1 MNDLYINK
9 ANHQPELN
17 PLPNVRFGQN
27 SEQHGHS
34 SSIAFKAKNKLPH
47 TLLKIGKSGAGED
60 YTSSV
65 NKTPNSKALEAFILP
80 SKLMSDDFLAAD
92 FKFGLKNGISAGAF
106 FGGDVISNANARN
119 QAELFVDHLM
129 TGNGKNWID
138 DGTLSNGMK
147 QTPEVKSF
155 IEKVCTE
162 FKSLM
167 QTKFGNFWEVQL
179 NKNKYNNISFSFG
192 SSPTLKGLVGGTQ
205 KTVVSIQNIMYH
217 TYYRTWLASL
227 NLHIEDDFG
236 VSESDVTSPRGAS
249 AAVAVPALAD
259 FWILQHQ
266 RGKKPFITVF
276 DIPFSCSGSY

>member
-1 MNDLYINK
+1 MNDLFINK
-9 ANHQPELN
+9 SSCTPELN

-27 SEQHGHS
+27 NEMNGRS
-34 SSIAFKAKNKLPH
+34 SSIAFKAKSKLPH
-47 TLLKIGKSGAGED
+47 TLLKIGKSGEGED

-65 NKTPNSKALEAFILP
+65 NKTPDSKALEVFILP
-80 SKLMSDDFLAAD
+80 SKLMSDNFLAAD

-129 TGNGKNWID
+129 TGNGKNWND
-138 DGTLSNGMK
+138 DGTLSKGMK
-147 QTPEVKSF
+147 KTPEVKAF
-155 IEKVCTE
+155 TKKVCNE

-179 NKNKYNNISFSFG
+179 NKNNYSNISFSFG

-205 KTVVSIQNIMYH
+205 KTVVSIQNIVYN
-217 TYYRTWLASL
+217 TYYRTWLAAL

-249 AAVAVPALAD
+249 AVVAMPALAD

-266 RGKKPFITVF
+266 RGKKPFVTVF
-276 DIPFSCSGSY
+276 DIPFSCYGSY